1 MRGGPG
7 ARAVSH
13 GRYMVHYAATSDDRE
28 QRPEMTDATAPNA
41 SRHVGRQA
49 VIWTVKIVVSVGL
62 LYLLLSGVDLS
73 RLWHHVRTASV
84 PWLAL
89 ALGLYLIVILVSAW
103 RWSLL
108 LHAQHVPVAFGA
120 LTNSFLVATFFNNFL
135 PSNIGGDVVRIRD
148 SARRV
153 GSKTL
158 ATTIIL
164 VDRGVGL
171 LALVFVAATGATI
184 AARMSEAIGPVGPG
198 LLWAALG
205 AALAVALPM
214 LLLPHGVG
222 FLLRPL
228 RAIHQEWVGERITR
242 LTGALARFRES
253 PRALVACFLGAI
265 GVQAV
270 FVGFYAAIAHAMGLS
285 VPVAHLAILV
295 PVSLVVQI
303 LPVSVNG
310 WGVREQTFVLYLTR
324 LGLPKESAL
333 AMSFLGAALIM
344 LFSTFGFAAYLS
356 RRHHRHAGAAPKR
369 QVTGRT

>member
-1 MRGGPG
+1 
-7 ARAVSH
+7 
-13 GRYMVHYAATSDDRE
+13 MVHYAATFVRE
-28 QRPEMTDATAPNA
+28 AIEFLPEMTGSAAPQPA
-41 SRHVGRQA
+41 RHPGRQA
-49 VIWTVKIVVSVGL
+49 LIWTIKIAVSVGL
-62 LYLLLSGVDLS
+62 LYVLLSGVDLT
-73 RLWHHVRTASV
+73 RLWHQVRTASV

-89 ALGLYLIVILVSAW
+89 ALGLYLTVILVSAW

-108 LHAQHVPVAFGA
+108 LHAQHVPVEFRT

-158 ATTIIL
+158 AATIVL

-171 LALVFVAATGATI
+171 LALVLVAASGATI
-184 AARMSEAIGPVGPG
+184 AARMSEAIGPLGPG

-205 AALAVALPM
+205 AALAVALTV
-214 LLLPHGVG
+214 LLVPHGVG

-228 RAIHQEWVGERITR
+228 RAIHQEWVEERIAR
-242 LTGALARFRES
+242 LTGALARFRAA
-253 PRALVACFLGAI
+253 PRALLACFFGAI
-265 GVQAV
+265 VVQAV
-270 FVGFYAAIAHAMGLS
+270 FVGFYSAIAHALGLP
-285 VPVAHLAILV
+285 VPFAHLAILV
-295 PVSLVVQI
+295 PVSSIVQM

-324 LGLPKESAL
+324 LGLPAESAL

-344 LFSTFGFAAYLS
+344 LFSTTGAAAYIS
-356 RRHHRHAGAAPKR
+356 RRHHRR
-369 QVTGRT
+369 